1 MRLASI
7 SQHTSRLRRNRS
19 KHFIYLCYFGRR
31 DFDRT
36 VHNGT
41 SLASL
46 SPEFEP
52 RRIIAHGEA
61 KRLFRSEFCVTET
74 VAAIVAAHR
83 AGQLSPAET
92 IARSFQR
99 IRDHNDPAVFICLRD
114 EKDALAEA
122 ESLRAKDA
130 TALPLF
136 GVPVAVKDNIDVL
149 GLPTTAACPAF
160 AYTPSHDATAV
171 ARLRAAGAIIIGKTN
186 LDQFATGLV
195 GVRSPYGIP
204 RNPLRGDLLPGGSSS
219 GSAVAVAAGLVPL
232 ALGTDTA
239 GSGRVPA
246 MLNNIV
252 GLKPSLGMIST
263 AGVTPAC
270 RTLDCVSVFSLTV
283 DDAVTALAAMTG
295 PDGADPFSR
304 DRPLGAI
311 TSLPSRLRLGVPR
324 SGQLIFFGDKASEA
338 AYGDA
343 VKRWTALGATL
354 VEFDLEPFYETARL
368 LYEGPW
374 VAERYLVIRNL
385 LASSP
390 EAIHPVTREI
400 TAAGARLTAAETFSA
415 LYRLQA
421 LRKIAER
428 AFANM
433 DAIVLPTA
441 PTAYTTAQVLANP
454 IELNSRLGTYTNFV
468 NLLDLCGLALPAAMR
483 SDGIPF
489 GITLLAPAGK
499 DALLASIGRVFHS
512 DTRLPIGA
520 KGLRQPPLAPPP
532 PKSEEDI
539 AIAVVGAH
547 LSGMALNGELRALG
561 AQLLEAA
568 VTASDYKLYA
578 LDTTPPK
585 PGMLRVEADTGASIE
600 LEVWS
605 LSASAFGKFVAAVP
619 PPLSI
624 GTIRLADGR
633 SVKGFIVEAA
643 ALDSARDISSFGG
656 WRAYMAEKAA
666 V

>member
-1 MRLASI
+1 
-7 SQHTSRLRRNRS
+7 
-19 KHFIYLCYFGRR
+19 
-31 DFDRT
+31 
-36 VHNGT
+36 
-41 SLASL
+41 
-46 SPEFEP
+46 
-52 RRIIAHGEA
+52 
-61 KRLFRSEFCVTET
+61 VTET

-83 AGQLSPAET
+83 AGTLSPAQT
-92 IARSFQR
+92 VARTYQR
-99 IRDHNDPAVFICLRD
+99 VRDHNDPAIFISLRA
-114 EKDALAEA
+114 EKDAIAEA
-122 ESLRAKDA
+122 EALTRKDA
-130 TALPLF
+130 ARLPLY
-136 GVPVAVKDNIDVL
+136 GVPFAVKDNIDAL

-160 AYTPSHDATAV
+160 SYTPAHDATSV
-171 ARLRAAGAIIIGKTN
+171 AKLRAAGAILIGKTN

-204 RNPLRGDLLPGGSSS
+204 INPMRADLIPGGSSS
-219 GSAVAVAAGLVPL
+219 GSAVAVSAGLVPL

-252 GLKPSLGMIST
+252 GLKPSLGLIST
-263 AGVTPAC
+263 AGLVPAC
-270 RTLDCVSVFSLTV
+270 RTLDCISIFSLTV
-283 DDAVTALAAMTG
+283 DDAIAALEVVAG

-304 DRPLGAI
+304 DRPLAAM
-311 TSLPSRLRLGVPR
+311 TTFPQNLRLGIPR
-324 SGQLIFFGDKASEA
+324 AGQLIFFGDKAAEA

-343 VKRWTALGATL
+343 LKRWTSLGATL

-390 EAIHPVTREI
+390 DSIHPVTREI
-400 TAAGARLTAAETFSA
+400 TAAGARLTASDTFAA

-421 LRKIAER
+421 LRRVAER
-428 AFANM
+428 TFAHL

-441 PTAYTTAQVLANP
+441 PTAYSTAQVLANP

-483 SDGIPF
+483 PDGIPF

-499 DALLASIGRVFHS
+499 DALLASIGRVFHA
-512 DTRLPIGA
+512 DTRLTLGA
-520 KGLRQPPLAPPP
+520 GHLPQPPLTAVPAIA
-532 PKSEEDI
+532 SGDEI

-547 LSGMALNGELRALG
+547 LSGMALNGELKELG
-561 AQLLEAA
+561 ARLLEA
-568 VTASDYKLYA
+568 TATAADYKLYA
-578 LDTTPPK
+578 LDTTPAK
-585 PGMLRVEADTGASIE
+585 PGMLRVATGTGSSIE
-600 LEVWS
+600 LEIWA
-605 LSASAFGKFVAAVP
+605 LPAAAFGKFVAAIP

-624 GTIRLADGR
+624 GTVRLADGR
-633 SVKGFIVEAA
+633 GIKGFIVEPA
-643 ALDSARDISSFGG
+643 DISGARDISAFGS
-656 WRAYMAEKAA
+656 WRTFMAEKAA